1 MGELAQ
7 DKETGQ
13 ALQMN
18 ITFSPLTNPI
28 PNETRS
34 GAQAKET
41 YYREELRRCDA
52 LVQAPVLSFCGLTVG
67 SSGSYNEQLQD
78 IKDLSLLV
86 YHG

>member
-41 YYREELRRCDA
+41 YYREELWRCDA
-52 LVQAPVLSFCGLTVG
+52 LV
-67 SSGSYNEQLQD
+67 
-78 IKDLSLLV
+78 
-86 YHG
+86 